1 MFIDS
6 PSFPY
11 PDFRRHRSPCII
23 SFVAE
28 LPYDLVMSLLSLRK
42 QAWNVKVFDGGP
54 LMVEESWERKTF
66 YAFLVLAI
74 TPCHVARPQHR
85 GQPSRTIVS
94 RVAVDSLSLLI
105 TADTVMVSRLAVF
118 ALIPADG
125 ANARPMP
132 ASSRISAVRLGCRLN
147 TGGSYDSTLIIEREL
162 SKLPFHEPS
171 IPIIY
176 NKLLKITKM

>member
-11 PDFRRHRSPCII
+11 PDFRLHCSLYII

-28 LPYDLVMSLLSLRK
+28 LPYDLVGSLLSLRK
-42 QAWNVKVFDGGP
+42 QDWNVKVFDGGH

-66 YAFLVLAI
+66 YALLALAI
-74 TPCHVARPQHR
+74 TPCHVARCLACPRHR

-94 RVAVDSLSLLI
+94 RVTVDSLSLLI

-125 ANARPMP
+125 ANARPIP
-132 ASSRISAVRLGCRLN
+132 ASSRTSAVRPGCRLN
-147 TGGSYDSTLIIEREL
+147 TGGSYDSWRWLL
-162 SKLPFHEPS
+162 SENYLNFPFMNLVFRLFTTS
-171 IPIIY
+171 S
-176 NKLLKITKM
+176 